1 MKTLSDHAIHGRG
14 TAALPDNRYSALT
27 RETVD
32 DGWGHEED
40 APSPPTTLIVD
51 TAKSVITRNDSP
63 DIPFSSSLNPYRGC
77 EHGCIYCYA
86 RPSHA
91 WLGLSPGLDF
101 ETRLAYKPDAAQ
113 RLRDELARPGYRC
126 EPIALGMN
134 TDAWQPVERKL
145 GITRGLLE
153 VLAET
158 QHPVSMITK
167 SALILRDLDLIAPM
181 AKAGLAH
188 VGVSITTLDKA
199 LARKLEPRAAAPQ
212 RRLDVVR
219 ALADAGIAVTVMMAP
234 VIPALT
240 DHEVESILEAA
251 AQAGA
256 RNAGYVLLR
265 LPHEV
270 NPLFRNWLSQHA
282 PGRAGH
288 VMSLIRQM
296 RGGRDYDSR
305 FGLRLRGEGPL
316 AHLLAQRFAMAR
328 RRFGLDQPV
337 PPLDST
343 RFIAPRPVSP
353 QAELF

>member
-1 MKTLSDHAIHGRG
+1 VKTLSDHAIHGRG

-199 LARKLEPRAAAPQ
+199 LARKIEHRIAIELGVRPSRSSPPSPCSTKAPPCPSSPATARKPGGLDDTQLRNLEERLTYLRELEDRRVAILASIEEQGKLTPELRAEIDGRNQAAPGGP
-212 RRLDVVR
+212 L
-219 ALADAGIAVTVMMAP
+219 
-234 VIPALT
+234 PALQA
-240 DHEVESILEAA
+240 EAPH
-251 AQAGA
+251 QGA
-256 RNAGYVLLR
+256 DRPR
-265 LPHEV
+265 
-270 NPLFRNWLSQHA
+270 
-282 PGRAGH
+282 GRA
-288 VMSLIRQM
+288 R
-296 RGGRDYDSR
+296 
-305 FGLRLRGEGPL
+305 
-316 AHLLAQRFAMAR
+316 
-328 RRFGLDQPV
+328 
-337 PPLDST
+337 T
-343 RFIAPRPVSP
+343 RWPTACWPTRC
-353 QAELF
+353 